1 MRAEKIRR
9 VETLSAP
16 PPAFLAAAQLLAAR
30 EPESEWRRKARAEQT
45 PPPGSWFIW
54 LILAG
59 RAWGKTWVGSNWLA
73 DQARTSV
80 GEYAVIAR
88 SERDCRETCIEG
100 ESGLLAAL
108 GLSRGSREYRRGTG
122 QIELPNGSVIKS
134 YSAESPESTR
144 GPNFSGVWCDE
155 LAAWRFLAQT
165 WNETLIPAVRIG
177 DPQVVVTTTP
187 KSVPLL
193 REFLT
198 RDDGSV
204 VVTRGSTFDNEANLS
219 PRAIAEFRRMD
230 GTRIGRQELLGELL
244 DDVEG
249 ALWHR
254 ELIEPYRVA
263 RIDREQLVRVV
274 VAIDPAVSSGKG
286 SDETGIVVAG
296 VDAAGQGYVLDDL
309 TCRLP
314 PDGWARAAA
323 RAYKDWRADRIIAES
338 NNGGDLVEA
347 VLRTVNSSLPI
358 TLVHASVG
366 KSARAEPI
374 AAVYEQG
381 KVHHVGAL
389 PELEDQLCT
398 WVPAQSASPDRL
410 DALVW
415 ALTALR
421 PGGSQF
427 SRPSF
432 SRKPSPYGVF
442 ARPGV
447 AGR

>member
-1 MRAEKIRR
+1 MTA
-9 VETLSAP
+9 TLSP
-16 PPAFLAAAQLLAAR
+16 PPPEFLAAADLLAER
-30 EPESEWRRKARAEQT
+30 EPDSAWRRKARPEQL
-45 PPPGSWFIW
+45 PPPGDWWLW

-73 DQARTSV
+73 DQARRVV

-88 SERDCRETCIEG
+88 SERDCREVCIEG

-108 GLSRGSREYRRGTG
+108 GLKRGSREYRRGTG

-177 DPQVVVTTTP
+177 NPQVVVTTTP

-198 RDDGSV
+198 RDDGSI
-204 VVTRGSTFDNEANLS
+204 VVTRGTTFENEANLS
-219 PRAIAEFRRMD
+219 PRAIAEFRRMQ
-230 GTRIGRQELLGELL
+230 GTRVARQELLGELL

-263 RIDREQLVRVV
+263 RIEREALTRVV
-274 VAIDPAVSSGKG
+274 VAIDPAVTSHKD

-296 VDAAGQGYVLDDL
+296 VGPDGHAYVLDDL

-314 PDGWARAAA
+314 PDGWARVAA
-323 RAYKDWRADRIIAES
+323 RAYEDWRADRIVAEK
-338 NNGGDLVEA
+338 NMGYDLVTA
-347 VLRTVNSSLPI
+347 VLRTVDPSLPI
-358 TLVHASVG
+358 RLVDARVG

-374 AAVYEQG
+374 SALYEQA
-381 KVHHVGAL
+381 KVHHVGAF

-415 ALTALR
+415 ALTELK
-421 PGGSQF
+421 PGGSAF
-427 SRPSF
+427 SPPSF
-432 SRKPSPYGVF
+432 SLKPARYGF
-442 ARPGV
+442 MGPGQ